1 MTQYY
6 SKTKDETV
14 NINDM
19 HHQHVWYAF
28 KKLCDRLETL
38 ALTQTI
44 WDDAFNPAKQS
55 FTKLEKYSIKADED
69 QVFVD
74 NDNSEFVRKDVYE
87 LMFDKATRQDC
98 TIEHLLNENS
108 KLKKKFDNAISE
120 LFEDSK
126 LKRNAN
132 SKMVLK
138 LEKEISRLKEQN
150 EEYKKHCNNSVSI
163 DVYENLQKAFN
174 RLFNDQKHIGH
185 RYVFSNIPNTEE
197 GRQTVHKLRKWLNK
211 DTYNMRVRG
220 QYLDKTK
227 LSEGESWRTYDDGQ
241 PLSKSRCIRLYID
254 KKKESA

>member
-6 SKTKDETV
+6 SNTKEDYV

-28 KKLCDRLETL
+28 KKLCDRLEELTL
-38 ALTQTI
+38 SEKI
-44 WDDAFNPAKQS
+44 WKEWFDPTRIQDDNIRKG
-55 FTKLEKYSIKADED
+55 Y
-69 QVFVD
+69 
-74 NDNSEFVRKDVYE
+74 VRKDVYE
-87 LMFDKATRQDC
+87 MLFDKCERQDR
-98 TIEHLLNENS
+98 TIEHYLNENS
-108 KLKKKFDNAISE
+108 KLKK
-120 LFEDSK
+120 
-126 LKRNAN
+126 NAN
-132 SKMVLK
+132 SKMVFK
-138 LEKEISRLKEQN
+138 LEQEVSRLKRELKRLTKTN
-150 EEYKKHCNNSVSI
+150 KDMYHS
-163 DVYENLQKAFN
+163 YFN
-174 RLFNDQKHIGH
+174 PHLKNKGH

-227 LSEGESWRTYDDGQ
+227 LSDGETWRNYNDGQ

>member
-6 SKTKDETV
+6 SKTKDELV

-44 WDDAFNPAKQS
+44 WDDEFNPAKQS
-55 FTKLEKYSIKADED
+55 FTKLEKYSIKANDNG
-69 QVFVD
+69 VFVD

-87 LMFDKATRQDC
+87 LLFDKCERQDR
-98 TIEHLLNENS
+98 TIEHYLNENS
-108 KLKKKFDNAISE
+108 KLKKE
-120 LFEDSK
+120 VLK
-126 LKRNAN
+126 LKSTQSHFSYNAN
-132 SKMVLK
+132 SKMVFK
-138 LEKEISRLKEQN
+138 LEEEVSRLKEQ
-150 EEYKKHCNNSVSI
+150 I
-163 DVYENLQKAFN
+163 N
-174 RLFNDQKHIGH
+174 RMHKDQKHIGH

-197 GRQTVHKLRKWLNK
+197 GRQTVHKLKKWLNK

-227 LSEGESWRTYDDGQ
+227 LSDGESWKTYSDGQ
-241 PLSKSRCIRLYID
+241 PLSKSRCIRVYLD